1 MSPFSALLS
10 AARNLR
16 IKYQTNAGE
25 ANNVKDNSKKGN

>member
-16 IKYQTNAGE
+16 IKSQTTAAE
-25 ANNVKDNSKKGN
+25 PSTVKDNNQ